1 MFHQPF
7 YPSPQQATS
16 YHNHHGQ
23 NHFYIP
29 TQSSSFYRSG
39 PIPNQSSHHVNLS
52 GTYEYFPSSLPHGF
66 PSSPPHG
73 FPSSPAHGFPS
84 MTPGSYAFNH
94 VKSQQYYPRAQ
105 AYHFQD
111 KSTYYYMSEPI
122 ITSNNRITIRLTK
135 VHTGRNGDQQRVFV
149 EQEFSNQHELK
160 KFVKNLKHNF
170 EKTFNNRAGGGHS
183 SNETLGENQHLH
195 RKKAGLVVIEEPDEE
210 PKIYEQKVYNENIES
225 KHKPAEFTYPLVDAS
240 KFAGHKQHQR
250 PTPVSSSS
258 TICLNRRQKNKMK
271 YYQQNQNNE
280 TNKKNKKQNKKPSN
294 YHHHSQQQQQQQHY
308 EVPPRFQQQFFN
320 DENIFRMTNNFS
332 YHWKF
337 NQYQQPLHHQ
347 PYSYVLPMNENLPPS
362 TPSVF
367 HQPRDPYY
375 QSSALPHFVHSNDR
389 YRPQQT
395 PSRPRRGKKHRRN
408 QPTTVT
414 ENITFK
420 KSDQEQPR
428 VQRTRSD
435 CRAKP
440 PFQTRIRTCHYL
452 DYGFHPIQRTFVPFI
467 QPRAPIF
474 YPQRRL
480 VRNTQ
485 VHFRLFNIYRPN
497 SIRF

>member
-16 YHNHHGQ
+16 YHNHQGQ

-29 TQSSSFYRSG
+29 TQSPSFYRSG
-39 PIPNQSSHHVNLS
+39 PMPNQSSHHVNFS
-52 GTYEYFPSSLPHGF
+52 RTYEYFPSSPLHGF
-66 PSSPPHG
+66 PSPSPR
-73 FPSSPAHGFPS
+73 GFPS
-84 MTPGSYAFNH
+84 MTPGSYAFNG
-94 VKSQQYYPRAQ
+94 VKSQEHYPRAQ

-195 RKKAGLVVIEEPDEE
+195 RKKSGLVVIEEPDEE

-225 KHKPAEFTYPLVDAS
+225 KHKPTEVTYPLVDAS
-240 KFAGHKQHQR
+240 KFVGHEQHQR
-250 PTPVSSSS
+250 PTHVSSSS
-258 TICLNRRQKNKMK
+258 TICLSRRQKNKMK
-271 YYQQNQNNE
+271 HYQQNQNNE
-280 TNKKNKKQNKKPSN
+280 MNKKNKKQNKNPSN
-294 YHHHSQQQQQQQHY
+294 YHHHHHHPQQQQQQQQHY

-320 DENIFRMTNNFS
+320 NENIFRMTNDFN

-337 NQYQQPLHHQ
+337 NQYQQPLHNQ
-347 PYSYVLPMNENLPPS
+347 PYSYVLPTNENLPPS

-375 QSSALPHFVHSNDR
+375 QSSTLPHFAHSNDQ

-395 PSRPRRGKKHRRN
+395 PSRPRRGRKNRRN
-408 QPTTVT
+408 QPTTIT

-420 KSDQEQPR
+420 KPDQEQLR

-440 PFQTRIRTCHYL
+440 PFQTRIRTSHCL
-452 DYGFHPIQRTFVPFI
+452 DYGFHPTQRTFVPFI

-480 VRNTQ
+480 VRNAQ

-497 SIRF
+497 SVRF